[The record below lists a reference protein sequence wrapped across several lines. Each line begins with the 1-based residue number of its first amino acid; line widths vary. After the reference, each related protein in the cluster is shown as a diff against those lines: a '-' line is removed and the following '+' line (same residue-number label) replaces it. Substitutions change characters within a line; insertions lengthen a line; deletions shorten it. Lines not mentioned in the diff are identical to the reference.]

1 MVNTPQEW
9 LIAENNMGIT
19 PANFITYQIS
29 WRCDNT
35 WSVLIILEI

>member
-19 PANFITYQIS
+19 PANFKLADYVTTHGVS
-29 WRCDNT
+29 
-35 WSVLIILEI
+35 